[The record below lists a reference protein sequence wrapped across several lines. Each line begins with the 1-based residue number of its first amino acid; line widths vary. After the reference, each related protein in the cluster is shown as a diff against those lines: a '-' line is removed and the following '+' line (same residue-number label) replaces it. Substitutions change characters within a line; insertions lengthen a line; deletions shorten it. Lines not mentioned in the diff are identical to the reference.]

1 MQNRNDRARTKLTQ
15 EIDKTLHST
24 EQTASVRKPGI
35 IWLEKEKKK
44 VTLKEKR
51 EEVGGSSCTQ
61 DPTLTQ
67 FMIHWLF
74 VNIIEV

>member
-1 MQNRNDRARTKLTQ
+1 MQKRNDRARTKLTQ

-44 VTLKEKR
+44 GNLERKKR
-51 EEVGGSSCTQ
+51 GGWRIELYSRPYTNSIY
-61 DPTLTQ
+61 DPLVICQ
-67 FMIHWLF
+67 Y
-74 VNIIEV
+74 N